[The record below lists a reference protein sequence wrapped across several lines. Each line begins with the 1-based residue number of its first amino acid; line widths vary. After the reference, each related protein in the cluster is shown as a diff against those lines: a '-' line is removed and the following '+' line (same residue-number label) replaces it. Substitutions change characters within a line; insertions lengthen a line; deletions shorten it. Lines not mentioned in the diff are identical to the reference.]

1 MKEVKVNAFEEL
13 AMKEMMTVDGGG
25 VGAVVGGFISK
36 AYSKPVK
43 YTKHDKGGKF
53 TVTRPASKTM
63 VRIGNAISKYC

>member
-1 MKEVKVNAFEEL
+1 MKEVKVNALEEL
-13 AMKEMMTVDGGG
+13 AMDEMMAVDGGG
-25 VGAVVGGFISK
+25 VGSIIGGVISK

-43 YTKHDKGGKF
+43 YPKHDKSGAF